1 MKIQF
6 FDQLISGFNF
16 RDNFDLEFLQN
27 LQGKFYTTDFI
38 DLEEAINE
46 KPSDLAQNAS

>member
-6 FDQLISGFNF
+6 FDQFITGFNF
-16 RDNFDLEFLQN
+16 RDTYDLEFLQN
-27 LQGKFYTTDFI
+27 LQGNVHSPNFI

-46 KPSDLAQNAS
+46 KP

>member
-16 RDNFDLEFLQN
+16 RESFDIEFLQN
-27 LQGKFYTTDFI
+27 LQGTHYSTHNL
-38 DLEEAINE
+38 DLEEAITE
-46 KPSDLAQNAS
+46 KP

>member
-6 FDQLISGFNF
+6 FDQFITGFNF

-27 LQGKFYTTDFI
+27 LQGNILTNHFI